1 MKAALALDLGTTSIS
16 GVAVSEEGHIVAKVQ
31 RANTAAVDHLP
42 AGHAEQ
48 NPRQLRAIALQ
59 VLRELQKP
67 LPWVPHCLGLTGQMH
82 GLLLVDETR
91 RPLSNLITWQ
101 DRRANESMSPGEPSY
116 LESYLSNCDETDLE
130 NSGCRLAAGY
140 LAVTLYLLSQR
151 KQLPATASHALFLAD
166 WIAAELCDCLPVTD
180 RSNAA
185 SSGVYNLQEDRW
197 SAELIEA
204 GGFSPSLFPAVKES
218 GTKIGELT
226 SQVAAQTGLPAGL
239 PVCNALGDNQAA
251 VLGSVPS
258 GDPSIQINVGT
269 GGQINWPIDCFKRV
283 DGMETR
289 YLPHNRFML
298 VGAGLAGGDAYAW
311 VNHTASEWLKSLGI
325 ELPREEIYARMNE
338 SAALLTDENHGLI
351 CDPLFRG
358 TRRDP
363 HARAAFSG
371 IGYDNF
377 TLGHVARS
385 VLQGIADGMYS
396 FYDQAAESRPEH
408 LRHIVGSGNGL
419 RKNKLLIEILE
430 KIFKREI
437 RLPIHQEAAAFGT
450 ALLAGSSTGLWPDLE
465 SAGSKIRLVSARDAD

>member
-1 MKAALALDLGTTSIS
+1 MKAALAIDLGTTSIS
-16 GVAVSEEGHIVAKVQ
+16 GAAVSAEGQIVARVQ
-31 RANTAAVDHLP
+31 RANTAAVDHLSE
-42 AGHAEQ
+42 GHAEQ
-48 NPRQLRAIALQ
+48 NPQQLRAIAVQ
-59 VLRELQKP
+59 VLRELQEQISG
-67 LPWVPHCLGLTGQMH
+67 VPYCLGLTGQMH
-82 GLLLVDETR
+82 GLLMVDETR

-116 LESYLSNCDETDLE
+116 LESYLSNCDEGDLQ
-130 NSGCRLAAGY
+130 NSGCRLAPGY
-140 LAVTLYLLSQR
+140 LAVTLFVLSQR
-151 KQLPATASHALFLAD
+151 KQLPEDTSQALFLAD
-166 WIAAELCDCLPVTD
+166 WIAAELCDCIPVTD

-185 SSGVYNLQEDRW
+185 SSGIYNLRDDRW
-197 SAELIEA
+197 SSELIEA
-204 GGFSPSLFPAVKES
+204 GGFSQSLFPSVKES
-218 GTKIGELT
+218 GAVIGELT

-239 PVCNALGDNQAA
+239 PVCNAIGDNQAA

-258 GDPSIQINVGT
+258 CDPAIQINVGT
-269 GGQINWPIDCFKRV
+269 GGQINWPIDRFKRV
-283 DGMETR
+283 DGMDTR

-311 VNHTASEWLKSLGI
+311 VNQTASEWLKSLGI
-325 ELPREEIYARMNE
+325 ESSQEEIYARMNE
-338 SAALLTDENHGLI
+338 SAAMLTDENNGLI
-351 CDPLFRG
+351 CEPLFRG

-363 HARAAFSG
+363 NVRGTFSG

-385 VLQGIADGMYS
+385 VLQGIAAGMYS
-396 FYDQAAESRPEH
+396 FYEQASESRPEH

-437 RLPIHQEAAAFGT
+437 RLPIHQEAAAFGV

-465 SAGSKIRLVSARDAD
+465 TAGSKIRLVSAREAD